1 MWKHVKECKY
11 GTNIFQMGYQNPNFY
26 HRSELVWLRAKIYWR
41 NCAVHWKYKL
51 CTFRSNGPLITR
63 LSWPALGL
71 TADFMSGISPRCV
84 SHLFSLDCSK
94 PTVPCRLVRS
104 RVPRTRKMVLL
115 SSSSS
120 TEATRPRS
128 FVYFTE
134 LSPSSC
140 SNLIFCGRS
149 PTSHGTPMIPGL
161 SALCPRTTSCRLN
174 EMLLLQTTWSHICFS
189 GLADG
194 WKHLQR
200 WRARG
205 YWWPGGEQGV
215 GPASV

>member
-1 MWKHVKECKY
+1 M
-11 GTNIFQMGYQNPNFY
+11 
-26 HRSELVWLRAKIYWR
+26 HRKF
-41 NCAVHWKYKL
+41 KL
-51 CTFRSNGPLITR
+51 FTFRSNGPLITR

-128 FVYFTE
+128 LVYFTE
-134 LSPSSC
+134 LSPSR

-149 PTSHGTPMIPGL
+149 PTSRGTPMIPGL

-174 EMLLLQTTWSHICFS
+174 EMLLLQTTLSHICFS

-194 WKHLQR
+194 
-200 WRARG
+200 
-205 YWWPGGEQGV
+205 
-215 GPASV
+215 